1 MDVEKWLKRLLQI
14 TGWLMATAV
23 FAVFLPHDTM
33 GAIHER
39 LGLGNFPE
47 GKIVDYLARSTS
59 AFYAMIGVLYIIL
72 ARDLRVYA
80 AIITFIAWANIAFGI
95 LLTATGWQLAFPL
108 WWTLGEGPLIIV
120 MGFAILWL
128 QKKMPTAEATDR

>member
-1 MDVEKWLKRLLQI
+1 MDAGKWLKRLLQI

-23 FAVFLPHDTM
+23 FAIFLPHDAM

-95 LLTATGWQLAFPL
+95 LLTATGLFLQNINDKLAKSFHLSYRQFVPD
-108 WWTLGEGPLIIV
+108 TSNYYGRYG
-120 MGFAILWL
+120 
-128 QKKMPTAEATDR
+128 D

>member
-1 MDVEKWLKRLLQI
+1 MDAEKWLTRLLQI

-39 LGLGNFPE
+39 LGLGAFPE

-72 ARDLRVYA
+72 ARDLRAYA
-80 AIITFIAWANIAFGI
+80 ALITFIAWANIAFGI
-95 LLTATGWQLAFPL
+95 LLAVTGLQLGFPL

-120 MGFAILWL
+120 MGFVILWL
-128 QKKMPTAEATDR
+128 QRKLQTTEDAAG